1 MNSVAERELSLT
13 QLERLI
19 LEAHTSE
26 QKIINQTALWEA
38 NNELTKLMDNY
49 DETMSDAE
57 YVVKRD
63 ELFTRQK
70 RFNDVI
76 QKINNNTWND
86 RENPI
91 LIAKIADL
99 NDSDKLKKTRDYY
112 KYIYKQDANTTY
124 ISPITGG
131 GNSLIFK
138 LKDYLIKIIIISPEK
153 GDHHIYKGKT
163 IQTATE
169 QDFNKEVR
177 NQETVV
183 STFGDISPTI
193 FYTDILNAS
202 QISFLKINNPSLKCG
217 VIVMELVKT
226 ESLNSFM
233 CRVINPK
240 YRIRLDTMTTHHLVL
255 FLNED
260 DDALKNSQETI
271 KLLIAKYVAYLFC
284 VGMIGICHGDYGFN
298 NAIISKHNNL
308 VLIDYGRSKNM
319 TRDLTRE
326 WINNVFVFIRT
337 PTKEKLLYLTQRLA
351 QINLP
356 IFTKEE
362 LTDEQIE
369 TYYGWFVNP
378 DIIDDA
384 IFTDVASILKEK
396 RRYIDPRDTMGGK
409 SKSKRTNKSK
419 SKSKRTSKKNK
430 KIGNKNKRTNKPKRK
445 TNKDDK
451 KII

>member
-1 MNSVAERELSLT
+1 MNSVAESELSLT
-13 QLERLI
+13 QLKRLI
-19 LEAHTSE
+19 NEAHTSE
-26 QKIINQTALWEA
+26 QKIINQTALEEA
-38 NNELTKLMDNY
+38 TNELSKLMNNY
-49 DETMSDAE
+49 DETMTDDEYNEKLAELDARR
-57 YVVKRD
+57 KR
-63 ELFTRQK
+63 LS
-70 RFNDVI
+70 DVI
-76 QKINNNTWND
+76 QKINNNTWDD

-99 NDSDKLKKTRDYY
+99 NDPDKLKKTRDYY

-124 ISPITGG
+124 ISPTTGG

-138 LKDYLIKIIIISPEK
+138 LMLTRGYLIKIIIISPEK
-153 GDHHIYKGKT
+153 ENHKYKGKT

-183 STFGDISPTI
+183 STISEHISPTI
-193 FYTDILNAS
+193 FYADILNAS
-202 QISFLKINNPSLKCG
+202 QISFLKINNPELKCG
-217 VIVMELVKT
+217 VIVMEFVNT

-240 YRIRLDTMTTHHLVL
+240 YRIRLDTMTTQYLVL

-260 DDALKNSQETI
+260 GDDAFQNSQETI

-298 NAIISKHNNL
+298 NAIISKHKL

-319 TRDLTRE
+319 VSDLTRE
-326 WINNVFVFIRT
+326 WLNKVLAFIRT
-337 PTKEKLLYLTQRLA
+337 PTKEDLLDLTQYLA
-351 QINLP
+351 QINKP
-356 IFTKEE
+356 IFIKEE
-362 LTDEQIE
+362 LTVEQIE

-378 DIIDDA
+378 DIIDA
-384 IFTDVASILKEK
+384 IFTDVVSILKEM
-396 RRYIDPRDTMGGK
+396 RHYRVPRLVIGGK
-409 SKSKRTNKSK
+409 SKSKR
-419 SKSKRTSKKNK
+419 KKNK

-445 TNKDDK
+445 TNKGDK